1 MFYQAGKYIKI
12 AGFKRFKI
20 HVRYI
25 MHLGLISLIP
35 LSELFH

>member
-12 AGFKRFKI
+12 AGFKI
-20 HVRYI
+20 HVHYT